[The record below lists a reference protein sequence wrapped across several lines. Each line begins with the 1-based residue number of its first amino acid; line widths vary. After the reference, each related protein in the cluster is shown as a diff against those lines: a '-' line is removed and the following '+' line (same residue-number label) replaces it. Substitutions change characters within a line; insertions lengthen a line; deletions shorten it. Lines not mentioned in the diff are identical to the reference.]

1 MTAPVTPIPFTAP
14 DHTKDKLVLFT
25 FPCDELG
32 VELSC
37 WFEHEPAEL
46 GARGRSGEQ
55 FEPDYPATWALW
67 HVYLPNSDVDICPT
81 MRSDLVTEIEEWVAK
96 QADDDVEDR
105 EWNDGYDKF
114 QDWKDA
120 Q

>member
-1 MTAPVTPIPFTAP
+1 MSAPTTFTAP

-25 FPCDELG
+25 YMCDELG

-46 GARGRSGEQ
+46 GARGRGGEQ
-55 FEPDYPATWALW
+55 FEPDYPATWSLW

-81 MRSDLVTEIEEWVAK
+81 MRSDLVEEIEEWVAG
-96 QADDDVEDR
+96 QAE
-105 EWNDGYDKF
+105 E
-114 QDWKDA
+114 DA
-120 Q
+120 QEAQDDFEIDRYIDSKDY

>member
-1 MTAPVTPIPFTAP
+1 MSAPTTFTAP

-25 FPCDELG
+25 YMCDELG

-46 GARGRSGEQ
+46 GARGRGGEQ
-55 FEPDYPATWALW
+55 FEPDYPATWSLW

-81 MRSDLVTEIEEWVAK
+81 MRSDLVEEIEEWVAG
-96 QADDDVEDR
+96 QAEEDYQESLDDAAIDR
-105 EWNDGYDKF
+105 YIDS
-114 QDWKDA
+114 KDY
-120 Q
+120 